1 MDFLVAFIAEEA
13 GIASV
18 FGGIMRKI
26 NLAVVGATG
35 MVGNKFLEVLTE
47 RKLPV
52 EDYYLFA
59 SAKSAGKIIDFMG
72 KPHTVIELTEENVKK
87 VNVDIALFS
96 AGGSVSKTFAPIFA
110 AQGAIVVDN
119 SSQWRMDKDVPL
131 VVPEVNPDDVTWNH
145 GIIANPNCSTI
156 QAMLA
161 LKPLD
166 EKYTI
171 KRVVYSTYQAVS
183 GAGVQGYN
191 DLKDGIEGVAPKK
204 FPYPIFG
211 NVIPQIDVFLDNG
224 YTKEEEKMINETR
237 KILGRPD
244 LRVTATTVRVPVF
257 HGHSESINLEFEKPC
272 TLEGI
277 KEALRTFPNVIIV
290 DDTANGKYPMP
301 IYAENH
307 DEVYVGRIRL
317 DFSVE
322 SGCNLFVV
330 ADNIRKGAATNAVQI
345 AQLLLEKGLVK

>member
-1 MDFLVAFIAEEA
+1 
-13 GIASV
+13 
-18 FGGIMRKI
+18 MRKI

-52 EDYYLFA
+52 ENYYLFA
-59 SAKSAGKIIDFMG
+59 SAKSAGKVIDFMG

-96 AGGSVSKTFAPIFA
+96 AGGSVSKVFAPIFA

-131 VVPEVNPDDVTWNH
+131 VVPEVNPDDVDWNH

-166 EKYTI
+166 EKYHI

-183 GAGVQGYN
+183 GAGVQGYM

-237 KILGRPD
+237 KILNRPD

-257 HGHSESINLEFEKPC
+257 HGHSESINLEFDKPC

-277 KEALRTFPNVIIV
+277 KEALASFPNVILV
-290 DDTANGKYPMP
+290 DDDKNGKYPMP